1 MQHQSFATKQWFG
14 ESAPNLRRFFG
25 SDVASH
31 HDVQLGAV
39 AGVRQLVPALASSG
53 IVVHAS
59 LRILSLN
66 GAQLRHQDPLRPPSW
81 QCSG

>member
-1 MQHQSFATKQWFG
+1 MQHQSFAAKHWFNG
-14 ESAPNLRRFFG
+14 SAPILNRFFG

-31 HDVQLGAV
+31 HDVQLVAI
-39 AGVRQLVPALASSG
+39 AGVRRLVPALASAG

-66 GAQLRHQDPLRPPSW
+66 GAQLRHQDPLRPSSW
-81 QCSG
+81 HCSG